1 MASIHWPSRL
11 RAASAHLFL
20 SGLVA
25 AIAAA
30 LVFLVWYPGYFSKL
44 AGGAGLFILI
54 TSVDVA
60 LGPVITLAVFDRSK
74 PRRELVRDLAIVAA
88 LQLGALAYGLH
99 TMYIVRPVA
108 MALEDD
114 RFRVV
119 AAVDVLFDELPQAPE
134 GLRSLPLTGP
144 RLVGTAPILPAEKF
158 DAIKL
163 AMGGY
168 DIGTRPKY
176 WRPWAE
182 TGRQQAVKHAKPL
195 SELSKRFP
203 ERHAELNAAVAR
215 TGVPLEHLRYLPVI
229 SLHAQAIALID
240 MRSGDIAGYAG
251 FDAF

>member
-11 RAASAHLFL
+11 RAAATHLVL
-20 SGLVA
+20 SGFVA

-30 LVFLVWYPGYFSKL
+30 LVFLVWFPGYFSTL
-44 AGGAGLFILI
+44 AGGTGLFILI

-60 LGPVITLAVFDRSK
+60 LGPLITLAVFDRSK
-74 PRRELVRDLAIVAA
+74 PRRELVRDLSVVAA

-99 TMYIVRPVA
+99 TMYVVRPVA
-108 MALEDD
+108 LALEDD

-119 AAVDVLFDELPQAPE
+119 AAIDVLLDELPQAPE
-134 GLRSLPLTGP
+134 GFRSLPLNGP
-144 RLVGTAPILPAEKF
+144 WLVGTAPILPADKF

-163 AMGGY
+163 ALGGY

-182 TGRQQAVKHAKPL
+182 VGRQQALRNAKPL
-195 SELSKRFP
+195 SALSKQFP
-203 ERHAELNAAVAR
+203 DRHAELNAAVAR
-215 TGVPLEHLRYLPVI
+215 TGLPPEQLRYLPVI
-229 SLHAQAIALID
+229 ALHAQAIALID
-240 MRSGDIAGYAG
+240 SRSGDIAGFAD